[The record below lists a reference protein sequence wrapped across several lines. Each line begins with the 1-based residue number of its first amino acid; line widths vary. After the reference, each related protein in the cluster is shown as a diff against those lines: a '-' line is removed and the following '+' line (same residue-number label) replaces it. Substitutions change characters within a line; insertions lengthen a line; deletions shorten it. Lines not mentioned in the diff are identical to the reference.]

1 MTVNNN
7 KDISISKSSILSYH
21 DRAPEIYAAFA
32 IKKLNILGASPL
44 TWPLK
49 SLMTSYMT
57 QISIWSDRDH
67 QVEQFL
73 FYDLCQH
80 MNSSKDICQKCQPL
94 LGPLFKGPVPISWY
108 RSKGLVISNIFCSTC
123 DHKFLT
129 VFETF

>member
-7 KDISISKSSILSYH
+7 KDISISKSSILSYR
-21 DRAPEIYAAFA
+21 DRASGIYAIFA
-32 IKKLNILGASPL
+32 IKKRNILGASPL

-57 QISIWSDRDH
+57 QISIWSDRDRH
-67 QVEQFL
+67 DEQFV

-80 MNSSKDICQKCQPL
+80 MNSSKDICQKRQPL
-94 LGPLFKGPVPISWY
+94 LGPLFKGPALISWY
-108 RSKGLVISNIFCSTC
+108 RSKGLVISNIFCSTS